1 MLQAARNGLADEIRT
16 QRQEL
21 LRTELQT
28 KQTNLS
34 ADDMR
39 AQIESELH
47 AEKAEQF
54 AKVADWLTG

>member
-39 AQIESELH
+39 AQIESELQ